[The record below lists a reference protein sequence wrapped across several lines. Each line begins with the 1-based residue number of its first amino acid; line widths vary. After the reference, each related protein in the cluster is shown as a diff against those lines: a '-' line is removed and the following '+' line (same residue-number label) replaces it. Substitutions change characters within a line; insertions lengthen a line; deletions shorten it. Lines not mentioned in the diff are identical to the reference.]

1 VTRSE
6 LLRLRAD
13 LGEDATLVAGGTFLG
28 VLMNNGI
35 LAPSAMI
42 SLAHVEGLEGVHR
55 DGDALR
61 IGAMV
66 THRRMENDPLVR
78 ELCPMIAKTF
88 SLVANPRVRNW
99 ATIGGV
105 LADADYASDPPSALV
120 ALGASV
126 VLESVSG
133 QRTVS
138 VDELIED
145 VYQTVIEPDEVL
157 TEVIVPIPYQAACY
171 RKFRTRSHEDRPCVA
186 VAAVRAAGE
195 LRVAVGAV
203 AGRPQMFP
211 EICSIARGGEIHAG
225 AAREIGLA
233 YSEKIEPIADA
244 RGSAEYRRRVIAVE
258 VRRAIEELAA

>member
-1 VTRSE
+1 
-6 LLRLRAD
+6 
-13 LGEDATLVAGGTFLG
+13 
-28 VLMNNGI
+28 MNNGI

-42 SLAHVEGLEGVHR
+42 SLAHVEGLDGVGR
-55 DGDALR
+55 DGDVLR

-66 THRRMENDPLVR
+66 THRRMESDPLVR
-78 ELCPMIAKTF
+78 ELSPMVARVF

-120 ALGASV
+120 ALEASV
-126 VLESVSG
+126 VLESASG
-133 QRTVS
+133 RRVVS
-138 VDELIED
+138 VNELIKD
-145 VYQTVIEPDEVL
+145 VYQTIIEPDEVL
-157 TEVIVPIPYQAACY
+157 TEVIVPITHFSACY

-186 VAAVRAAGE
+186 VAAVRAAGG

-203 AGRPQMFP
+203 AGRPQVFP
-211 EICSIARGGEIHAG
+211 EICALAGGGEIHAG

-233 YSEKIEPIADA
+233 YAERIEPISDA